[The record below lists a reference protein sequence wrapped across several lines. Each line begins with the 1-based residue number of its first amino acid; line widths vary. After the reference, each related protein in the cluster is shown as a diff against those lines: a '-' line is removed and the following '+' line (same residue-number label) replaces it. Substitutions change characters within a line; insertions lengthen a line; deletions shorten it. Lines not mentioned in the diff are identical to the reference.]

1 MGLTTKLPMDIDI
14 LPPDRQDYWTIGVV
28 IMNVIILQAEILNLP
43 EPLAVKLRGKKVELI
58 ENGDTTITIR
68 PVQCVIDAACGMLK
82 SDGHAVDRFM
92 TEKRQE
98 RELEYGN

>member
-1 MGLTTKLPMDIDI
+1 
-14 LPPDRQDYWTIGVV
+14 
-28 IMNVIILQAEILNLP
+28 MNAMILQADRLNLP

-58 ENGDTTITIR
+58 ENGDTTITIK

-92 TEKRQE
+92 AEKRLE
-98 RELEYGN
+98 KELEYGG